1 MKRIHFGSIDSTNTY
16 LKNNYN
22 DLDSY
27 TFVSS
32 DYQTHGRGRSA
43 RKWDSEGK
51 DLLFSLLIKD
61 SYLYTKTN
69 VISILSAYS
78 ILQILKE
85 YGVNNVYLKWPNDVY
100 VNDKKICGILLE
112 SVSKQSIECLI
123 IGVGLNVNEESFN
136 KDYYATSLKLQLHKD
151 IDIEELKNR
160 IYQRFV
166 ENINR
171 LIDDYDYYDEII
183 KYDYLRNKE
192 VNALINNEKKLVRV
206 KKINRDYS
214 LCVESNNEEYNLY
227 SGEISFNLNVKEDI

>member
-1 MKRIHFGSIDSTNTY
+1 MKRIHFESIDSTNTY